1 MWHPG
6 TSKVLPWQVSVNP
19 FIRAFEEQRESQE
32 APHLTHLT
40 TIRLRLQ
47 ILAVLGHEMSD
58 EEDVLAI
65 TDSDVGFIF
74 LKSDDNTIDFLLS
87 SLYHL
92 KISKLEL

>member
-1 MWHPG
+1 
-6 TSKVLPWQVSVNP
+6 
-19 FIRAFEEQRESQE
+19 
-32 APHLTHLT
+32 
-40 TIRLRLQ
+40 
-47 ILAVLGHEMSD
+47 MSD